1 MESVPEFSSHQKKTN
16 VKTKSLILLND
27 DFNDFDYVIDCLVL
41 VCNLTPMQ
49 AEQLAYITHYKGRSI
64 IKNGSFLD
72 MINFKK
78 DLTIY
83 GLDLEIQ

>member
-1 MESVPEFSSHQKKTN
+1 MEYTPEFSSNKNKTN
-16 VKTKSLILLND
+16 IKTKSLILLND
-27 DFNDFDYVIDCLVL
+27 NFNDFDYVIDCLVL
-41 VCNLTPMQ
+41 VCNLTPLQ
-49 AEQLAYITHYKGRSI
+49 SEQLAYIAHYKGRSI
-64 IKNGSFLD
+64 IKSGSFLD

>member
-1 MESVPEFSSHQKKTN
+1 MEYAPESSSHKNKTN
-16 VKTKSLILLND
+16 VKSKSLILLND

-41 VCNLTPMQ
+41 ACNLTTIQ

-64 IKNGSFLD
+64 IKSGSFLD